1 MKYFDCY
8 NKLDFKTSY
17 PMGRDY
23 FSTFRYNVQI
33 DPQDYR
39 LNGQRHFNQQNQR
52 NGLEPINKKQTYFTI
67 KHDVR

>member
-1 MKYFDCY
+1 MKFFDNY
-8 NKLDFKTSY
+8 NIRDFKTSIT
-17 PMGRDY
+17 MRREY

-39 LNGQRHFNQQNQR
+39 Y
-52 NGLEPINKKQTYFTI
+52 GLEPINKKQTNFTI